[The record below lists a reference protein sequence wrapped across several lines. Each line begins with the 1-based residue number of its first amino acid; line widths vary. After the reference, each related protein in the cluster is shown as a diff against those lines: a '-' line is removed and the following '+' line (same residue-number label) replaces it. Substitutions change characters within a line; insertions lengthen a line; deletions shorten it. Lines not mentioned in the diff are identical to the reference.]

1 MAPEVKVVLFGV
13 TAIAICGDLT
23 VKPPHPNRMTAT
35 NGVLTRQLGMF
46 GLTRLGSRQ
55 RKPFLGDRTL
65 ITTEFA
71 AVCDALILV
80 ESTVLGHLFLS
91 IIVLFNAATFSN

>member
-35 NGVLTRQLGMF
+35 DGVHTRTLSMLCQ
-46 GLTRLGSRQ
+46 TRLSFRQ
-55 RKPFLGDRTL
+55 RRPFLGDRKL
-65 ITTEFA
+65 ITTEFV

-91 IIVLFNAATFSN
+91 IIVLFNTGTFSN